1 MIDIDQSHDEFVILR
16 PQGALS
22 EEDFEGLAKAIDT
35 RINETDRVPNLVICL
50 DGIPH
55 WDSIGALT
63 RHFHF
68 VKQHQKIVKKV
79 AVVGDSPLLSLAPEI
94 ANPFFSATVRRFPS
108 RKLEDAK
115 AWAKASEDD
124 PGHFELIDG
133 LPRDVVALRAV
144 GIITAQ
150 DYRDVLI
157 PLVQEKLAEHDKL
170 KLLMVMGDDY
180 TTFSGDA
187 ACEDTKFD
195 LRHMGDFSR
204 IAVVTDVTW
213 VTKSMQLFAPVV
225 PYDLKVFPMEQL
237 DDAKSW
243 IKR

>member
-1 MIDIDQSHDEFVILR
+1 MIDLDKSHEEFVIVR

-22 EEDFEGLAKAIDT
+22 EQDFKDLAAAIDT

-50 DGIPH
+50 DGLPH
-55 WDSIGALT
+55 WDSVGAMT

-68 VKQHQKIVKKV
+68 VREHQKIVSKV

-94 ANPFFSATVRRFPS
+94 ANTLVSATIRRFPT

-115 AWAKASEDD
+115 AWASSNEDD
-124 PGHFELIDG
+124 PGRFEVIDG
-133 LPRDVVALRAV
+133 LPRDVVAIRAV

-157 PLVQEKLAEHDKL
+157 PLVEGKLAEHDKL
-170 KLLMVMGDDY
+170 KLLFVMGDDY

-187 ACEDTKFD
+187 AWEDTKFD
-195 LRHMGDFSR
+195 MKHLRDFSR
-204 IAVVTDVTW
+204 IAVVTDVPWITR
-213 VTKSMQLFAPVV
+213 TMRIFAPIV
-225 PYDLKVFPMEQL
+225 PYDLKVFPMEEL
-237 DDAKSW
+237 DEAKGW